1 MKRHSPIVAST
12 PPTFGGS
19 SAISAAVAEVEP
31 PPLPDQPL
39 VVGRGNPNP
48 NSQAEVRP
56 KSGLKKVSFG
66 AGLLKKTDTKTA
78 YPVMPAVRD
87 SAAVVDRIIE
97 RTAQLDALTGA
108 LETDKAEL
116 KSMALPHYF
125 SVNHGRH
132 EVPSSIACHG
142 TAVAGR
148 APAEVLVN
156 FQNRY
161 TMLPDESALLPIL
174 GDNLDNYFRQSF
186 LLKINGDK
194 LPEENT
200 QKLMDELQ
208 ALFAKYGATDAIEVK
223 EGVKPVAE
231 FHAARHIGLSVEQ
244 NLALD
249 AVCPI
254 IAMVKTKG
262 RK

>member
-12 PPTFGGS
+12 PPAFGGS
-19 SAISAAVAEVEP
+19 SAIGAAVAEVEP

-39 VVGRGNPNP
+39 VVGRANPNP
-48 NSQAEVRP
+48 QPAKASAA
-56 KSGLKKVSFG
+56 GTLKKVSFG

-87 SAAVVDRIIE
+87 SAEVVDRIIE
-97 RTAQLDALTGA
+97 RTAQLDALAGA

-125 SVNHGRH
+125 TVNHGRH
-132 EVPSSIACHG
+132 EVPSSISCHG
-142 TAVAGR
+142 TKGG
-148 APAEVLVN
+148 EVLVN

-161 TMLPDESALLPIL
+161 TMLPDESALVPIL
-174 GDNLDNYFRQSF
+174 GGDLDNYFRQSF
-186 LLKINGDK
+186 SLKINGDK

-200 QKLMDELQ
+200 QQLMDELQ
-208 ALFAKYGATDAIEVK
+208 ALFAKYGATEAIEVK
-223 EGVKPVAE
+223 EGVKPVAG

>member
-12 PPTFGGS
+12 PPAFGGS
-19 SAISAAVAEVEP
+19 SAIGAAVAEVEP

-39 VVGRGNPNP
+39 VVGQANPNP
-48 NSQAEVRP
+48 QPAKASAA
-56 KSGLKKVSFG
+56 GTLKKVSFG

-116 KSMALPHYF
+116 KAMALPHYF
-125 SVNHGRH
+125 TVNHGRH

-142 TAVAGR
+142 TVVAGR
-148 APAEVLVN
+148 AAAEVLVN

-161 TMLPDESALLPIL
+161 TMLPDESALVPIL
-174 GDNLDNYFRQSF
+174 GNDLDNYFRASF
-186 LLKINGDK
+186 SLKINGDK

-231 FHAARHIGLSVEQ
+231 FHAARHIGLSVEK

-249 AVCPI
+249 VVCPI

>member
-1 MKRHSPIVAST
+1 MKRHSPINGTSNGNGSTAVLEAET
-12 PPTFGGS
+12 PP
-19 SAISAAVAEVEP
+19 AASGRETPQPAA
-31 PPLPDQPL
+31 PLK
-39 VVGRGNPNP
+39 
-48 NSQAEVRP
+48 SQAQ
-56 KSGLKKVSFG
+56 GLRKVSFG

-78 YPVMPAVRD
+78 YPVMPPVRD
-87 SAAVVDRIIE
+87 SAEVVDRIIE

-125 SVNHGRH
+125 TVNHGRH
-132 EVPSSIACHG
+132 EVPSSISCHG
-142 TAVAGR
+142 TV
-148 APAEVLVN
+148 PDHEVLVC

-161 TMLPDESALLPIL
+161 SLLPDESALVPIL
-174 GDNLDNYFRQSF
+174 GGDLDNYFRQSF
-186 LLKINGDK
+186 SLKINGDK

-208 ALFAKYGATDAIEVK
+208 ALFAKYGATEAIEVK

-231 FHAARHIGLSVEQ
+231 FHAARHIGLSVEK

-254 IAMVKTKG
+254 IAMVKIKG